1 MTPLQSVLDDLK
13 FDAERH
19 HADRRRRDRHENQ

>member
-1 MTPLQSVLDDLK
+1 MLDDLK

-19 HADRRRRDRHENQ
+19 HADCRRRDRQQDQ

>member
-1 MTPLQSVLDDLK
+1 MLDDLK

-19 HADRRRRDRHENQ
+19 HTDCRRRDRQQDQ